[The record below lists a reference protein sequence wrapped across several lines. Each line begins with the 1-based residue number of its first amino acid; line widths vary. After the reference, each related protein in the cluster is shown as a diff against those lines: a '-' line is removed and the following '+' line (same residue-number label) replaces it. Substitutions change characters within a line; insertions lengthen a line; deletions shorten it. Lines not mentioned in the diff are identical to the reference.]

1 MFVLSYAK
9 AMIFGKEKAEGVKP
23 PTAGHCM
30 CTHAPHRCFYCAS
43 LSILNQS
50 QPRQRTST

>member
-30 CTHAPHRCFYCAS
+30 CTHAPHCCFY
-43 LSILNQS
+43 
-50 QPRQRTST
+50 